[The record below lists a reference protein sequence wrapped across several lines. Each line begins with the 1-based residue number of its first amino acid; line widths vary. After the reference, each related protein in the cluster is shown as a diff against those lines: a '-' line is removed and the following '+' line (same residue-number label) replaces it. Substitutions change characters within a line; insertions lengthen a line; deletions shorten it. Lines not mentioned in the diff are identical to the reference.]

1 MSAKDS
7 ELEELQ
13 HLVHTEK
20 TKAARLQTLIKKRSN
35 SSISTQ
41 DPDLTL
47 RVESG
52 PSGDRNR
59 GKVNKTDVA
68 QGASPVHRKFT
79 VEAAIHPRSSGN
91 GGGSNTGASGR
102 SNNGFNSG
110 SNGSS
115 SNANNG
121 GGNSSRGLVSARDR
135 GAK

>member
-41 DPDLTL
+41 DPDLGL

-59 GKVNKTDVA
+59 GKVNNTGVA
-68 QGASPVHRKFT
+68 QEASPVHRKFT

-91 GGGSNTGASGR
+91 GGGSSTGASGR
-102 SNNGFNSG
+102 RNNGFNSG
-110 SNGSS
+110 SD
-115 SNANNG
+115 NANNG